1 MTIFADMF
9 MKLRNWWKEF
19 RLSIKMK
26 ITLSLSAIAVVL
38 LMSSVISVLEYRHM
52 SNYVSGMIADD
63 IRNIHVA
70 QRLVDAVDTYNL
82 QVLAVIGDDNL
93 SSLPDFDRTGFLNYC
108 DSLKDG
114 FGAGRVVPMADS
126 VLYAYSAY
134 MLASMELEDVLQSN
148 FIDTRDWYFNRLQ
161 PLFGRVRGYLD
172 RLGGE
177 MYAEL
182 QQNSENFDSG
192 FYRSIIPGT
201 VAVAVGI
208 LLVFLL
214 LFYILVYYV
223 NPMYKMNSSLENFI
237 KYRHR
242 YNYTFDGNDQLS
254 DLNGHIT
261 DLTEENRQL
270 RRRNAQLREDKKT
283 QEDES

>member
-1 MTIFADMF
+1 MF

>member
-1 MTIFADMF
+1 

>member
-1 MTIFADMF
+1 MTIFAVMF
-9 MKLRNWWKEF
+9 TKLNNWRKEF

-26 ITLSLSAIAVVL
+26 ITLALSAIAVVL

-93 SSLPDFDRTGFLNYC
+93 STLPDFDRTGFLNYC

-182 QQNSENFDSG
+182 QQNSEDFDSG
-192 FYRSIIPGT
+192 FYRSIIPGA
-201 VAVAVGI
+201 VAVGVGI

-214 LFYILVYYV
+214 MFYILVYYV
-223 NPMYKMNSSLENFI
+223 NPLYRMKDSLGDFI
-237 KYRHR
+237 QYRHR
-242 YNYTFDGNDQLS
+242 YTYTFEGNDQLS
-254 DLNGHIT
+254 DLNTSIT

-270 RRRNAQLREDKKT
+270 RRRISTLRDNGNT
-283 QEDES
+283 V